1 MYLIANRKNQR
12 GLAVATKE
20 DILEQ
25 IVEEYLIQKGYFVQ
39 HNIKY
44 RPRQD
49 HPNYIANKDSV
60 YSDIDIIGVHPLLR
74 GERKV
79 LVVSCKSWQA
89 GFNPESMINA
99 IKNCKT
105 VGAKPAWKHF
115 CELTV
120 EKWSDSFIDKVQE
133 LTGEDQFTHV
143 TAITRLTGE
152 KTIWEEYEPFCSA
165 IRGNA
170 LQLLTLREMIKDFQT
185 NVSTTLARTE
195 VGRILQLLIAARV
208 GINTED

>member
-1 MYLIANRKNQR
+1 MAN
-12 GLAVATKE
+12 KE

-44 RPRQD
+44 RPRKD

-60 YSDIDIIGVHPLLR
+60 YSDIDIIGVHPLHR

-99 IKNCKT
+99 IENCKNLA
-105 VGAKPAWKHF
+105 GRPSWKIF
-115 CELTV
+115 RELTV
-120 EKWSDSFIDKVQE
+120 EKWSESFIEKSSRSDRRRS
-133 LTGEDQFTHV
+133 LY
-143 TAITRLTGE
+143 TRNCH
-152 KTIWEEYEPFCSA
+152 Y
-165 IRGNA
+165 
-170 LQLLTLREMIKDFQT
+170 TLERRKID
-185 NVSTTLARTE
+185 LGRART
-195 VGRILQLLIAARV
+195 IS
-208 GINTED
+208 

>member
-1 MYLIANRKNQR
+1 M
-12 GLAVATKE
+12 ATKE

-44 RPRQD
+44 RPRKD
-49 HPNYIANKDSV
+49 HPNYIVNKDSV

-89 GFNPESMINA
+89 GFNPESMIIA
-99 IKNCKT
+99 IENRKNL
-105 VGAKPAWKHF
+105 VGRPAWKIF
-115 CELTV
+115 RELTV
-120 EKWSDSFIDKVQE
+120 EKWSESFIEKVRE
-133 LTGEDQFTHV
+133 VTGENLFTHV
-143 TAITRLTGE
+143 TAITRLNGV
-152 KTIWEEYEPFCSA
+152 KTIWEKHAPFRRA
-165 IRGNA
+165 MKGNS
-170 LQLLTLREMIKDFQT
+170 LQLLTLAEMIKEFQT

-195 VGRILQLLIAARV
+195 VGRILQLLIAARIE
-208 GINTED
+208 INTDN